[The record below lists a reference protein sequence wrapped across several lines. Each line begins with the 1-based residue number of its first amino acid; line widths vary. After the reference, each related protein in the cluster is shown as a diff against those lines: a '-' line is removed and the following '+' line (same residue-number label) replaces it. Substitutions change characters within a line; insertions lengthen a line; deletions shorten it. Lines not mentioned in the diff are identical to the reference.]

1 MREPESCSL
10 EYCGYSKPRSP
21 NEVSFEILGLES
33 LIKMAEQRISIL
45 KQSRYL
51 AENLSSNEDAEEK
64 ILNEDI

>member
-1 MREPESCSL
+1 MRDPESCSL

-21 NEVSFEILGLES
+21 HEVSFEILGLES

-51 AENLSSNEDAEEK
+51 AENISLDESDKEAV
-64 ILNEDI
+64 LNEDI